1 MFCGPLENALLA
13 SKTRCFGSSFP
24 LIFSQYKGDVNMK
37 EKLLQN
43 KGMFARGKTDCTQLV
58 KKFSLCYGLEGE
70 RGSQALPGCNSIS
83 TNKYLQQGNT
93 DFGTKFF

>member
-1 MFCGPLENALLA
+1 
-13 SKTRCFGSSFP
+13 
-24 LIFSQYKGDVNMK
+24 MK

-43 KGMFARGKTDCTQLV
+43 KDMFAREKTDCTQLV

-83 TNKYLQQGNT
+83 TNKYLQ
-93 DFGTKFF
+93 